1 MSVPQRDGYNQI
13 HMNVFMLRLPALI
26 AACAAI
32 AGLALSAPV
41 VAQSATPPVAPAVP
55 EKTPAP
61 RSQSEVPDGSP
72 QLSQETL
79 ISNASTGV
87 TGVSN
92 PGRSASSVIVNEER
106 IQGRL
111 ASAHV
116 SVGGAK
122 GYTVVDPD
130 AGRSD
135 RQSGNGSKRL
145 SPSLWELFRF

>member
-1 MSVPQRDGYNQI
+1 
-13 HMNVFMLRLPALI
+13 MNAFMFRPSASI

-41 VAQSATPPVAPAVP
+41 IAQTAAAPTLAEKAPTSAEQKPTLRAQSD
-55 EKTPAP
+55 
-61 RSQSEVPDGSP
+61 VPDGAP
-72 QLSQETL
+72 LLTQEKV
-79 ISNASTGV
+79 ISNTSSGV
-87 TGVSN
+87 TGASN

-111 ASAHV
+111 ASAQV

-135 RQSGNGSKRL
+135 RQSGNGGKRL

>member
-1 MSVPQRDGYNQI
+1 
-13 HMNVFMLRLPALI
+13 MNVFMLRFPVLM

-32 AGLALSAPV
+32 AGLALSASV
-41 VAQSATPPVAPAVP
+41 FAQSAAAPAAP
-55 EKTPAP
+55 EKVPAP
-61 RSQSEVPDGSP
+61 VSQTEVPDGSP
-72 QLSQETL
+72 QLAQEKV
-79 ISNASTGV
+79 ISNTSTGA
-87 TGVSN
+87 TGASN

-111 ASAHV
+111 ASAQV
-116 SVGGAK
+116 SVGGAR

-135 RQSGNGSKRL
+135 RQSGNGGKRL